1 MPDDPAISGQARS
14 EALHRVR
21 TLLVDLGCSREEI
34 DRAAAD
40 DVLDLLVVD
49 RMVVPA
55 QRRMTQ
61 AQVAETTDIAIET
74 ARRFWRA
81 LGFLDVGDDDPVFTD
96 MDIEAVRLFQSMVAM
111 GLVDTDTAVQMA
123 RVIGSS
129 MARIAEAQAGPGSTP
144 ILMGTG
150 DSVFDADEFARQAE
164 MSLPAMARL
173 LEYVWRRHLQA
184 ATRRAMLHRSRG
196 QVQGTSPV
204 LAVGFADMVGFT
216 MLSQHLGDD
225 ELAAVVSRFEALAH
239 DTVVA
244 LGGRVVKMIGDEVM
258 FVVPTATGAAS
269 IGLSLAEAYA
279 DDELLSDV
287 RVALAIGP
295 VLIQDGDFYGPVV
308 NLASRLV
315 GVANPGT
322 VLASDEFRVALED
335 EHAADDR
342 EALGFEMRGLRTR
355 NLKDIGRIQVWKL
368 SRSGTAPGADR
379 RRNMRWERLEGVLR
393 ELDEL
398 RDRGE
403 KAVTGAATPAAGTT
417 HPMVEALTPGGSGPS
432 VAESAAS
439 AEGSDALADRPGS
452 SAVEPGG
459 GDALGAELETPLE
472 RRDRP
477 SP

>member
-1 MPDDPAISGQARS
+1 MPDDDPAFTGQARN

-21 TLLVDLGCSREEI
+21 TLLIGLGCSEEEI
-34 DRAAAD
+34 DRAVAD

-49 RMVVPA
+49 RMVVPT

-74 ARRFWRA
+74 AQRFWRA
-81 LGFLDVGDDDPVFTD
+81 LGFLDVGEDPVFTD

-111 GLVDTDTAVQMA
+111 GLVDTDSAVQMA

-144 ILMGTG
+144 SLMSTG
-150 DSVFDADEFARQAE
+150 DSVFDADEFARRAE
-164 MSLPAMARL
+164 MSLPAMARI

-184 ATRRAMLHRSRG
+184 ATRRAMLHRARG

-216 MLSQHLGDD
+216 LLSQHLGDE

-279 DDELLSDV
+279 SDELLSDV

-295 VLIQDGDFYGPVV
+295 VLIHDGDFYGPVV

-322 VLASDEFRVALED
+322 VLASEEFKAALES
-335 EHAADDR
+335 EHDGDGYDNENGAGLVFD
-342 EALGFEMRGLRTR
+342 MRPLRTR

-368 SRSGTAPGADR
+368 SRAGTEPGADR

-403 KAVTGAATPAAGTT
+403 KAVTRGAIPDGGAEAPPPSPANSTSSASPAALASDSSSGGSDSVA
-417 HPMVEALTPGGSGPS
+417 VEA
-432 VAESAAS
+432 
-439 AEGSDALADRPGS
+439 
-452 SAVEPGG
+452 GG
-459 GDALGAELETPLE
+459 GDALGPDLETPLE
-472 RRDRP
+472 RSDGT

>member
-1 MPDDPAISGQARS
+1 MPDDPVTTGQARS
-14 EALHRVR
+14 EALRRVR
-21 TLLVDLGCSREEI
+21 NLLVDLGCSEEEI

-55 QRRMTQ
+55 RHRMTQ

-74 ARRFWRA
+74 AQRFWRA
-81 LGFLDVGDDDPVFTD
+81 LGFLDVGDDDAVFTD
-96 MDIEAVRLFQSMVAM
+96 MDIEAVRLFQAMVAM
-111 GLVDTDTAVQMA
+111 GLVDTETAVHMA

-150 DSVFDADEFARQAE
+150 DSVFDADEFARRAE
-164 MSLPAMARL
+164 MSLPAMSRL

-184 ATRRAMLHRSRG
+184 ATRRAMLHRARG
-196 QVQGTSPV
+196 HLQGTSPV

-279 DDELLSDV
+279 GDELLSDV

-295 VLIQDGDFYGPVV
+295 VLVQDGDFYGPVV

-322 VLASDEFRVALED
+322 VLASDEFRVALESERAD
-335 EHAADDR
+335 IGAATAAGRD
-342 EALGFEMRGLRTR
+342 LGFAMRALRTR

-368 SRSGTAPGADR
+368 SRSGSEPGADR

-393 ELDEL
+393 EIDDL

-403 KAVTGAATPAAGTT
+403 KAVTGGAIPDRGGPDATGRDVPA
-417 HPMVEALTPGGSGPS
+417 S
-432 VAESAAS
+432 
-439 AEGSDALADRPGS
+439 GSDSLP
-452 SAVEPGG
+452 VETDG
-459 GDALGAELETPLE
+459 GDALGPQLEAPFE
-472 RRDRP
+472 RGGGT

>member
-1 MPDDPAISGQARS
+1 VPVPDDQDSIGQDRA
-14 EALHRVR
+14 EALARVR
-21 TLLVDLGCSREEI
+21 AQLKDLGCTDEEI
-34 DRAAAD
+34 DRAVAD
-40 DVLDLLVVD
+40 DVVDLLMVD
-49 RMVVPA
+49 RIVLPA
-55 QRRMTQ
+55 ERRLTQ
-61 AQVAETTDIAIET
+61 HQVAETTDIPIET

-81 LGFLDVGDDDPVFTD
+81 LGFLDVGDDDPVFTE
-96 MDIEAVRLFQSMVAM
+96 MDLEAVRLFQAMVAV

-129 MARIAEAQAGPGSTP
+129 MARIAEAEAGPGTTP
-144 ILMGTG
+144 MLISSG
-150 DSVFDADEFARQAE
+150 DSIIDADEFARQAGT
-164 MSLPAMARL
+164 SLPAMARL

-184 ATRRAMLHRSRG
+184 ATRRAMLHRARRAEEG
-196 QVQGTSPV
+196 MSPTM
-204 LAVGFADMVGFT
+204 AVGFADMVGFT
-216 MLSQHLGDD
+216 MLSQHLRDD
-225 ELAAVVSRFEALAH
+225 ELAAVVARFEALAH

-279 DDELLSDV
+279 GDELLSDV

-322 VLASDEFRVALED
+322 VLASDEFKVALE
-335 EHAADDR
+335 AAGEDAD
-342 EALGFEMRGLRTR
+342 GFELRALRTR
-355 NLKDIGRIQVWKL
+355 NLKDIGRIQVWKV

-403 KAVTGAATPAAGTT
+403 QIVSRGTQS
-417 HPMVEALTPGGSGPS
+417 VEAPDS
-432 VAESAAS
+432 V
-439 AEGSDALADRPGS
+439 
-452 SAVEPGG
+452 AVEPGG
-459 GDALGAELETPLE
+459 GDALGAQFEAPLE
-472 RRDRP
+472 RGDGT
-477 SP
+477 SA